1 MVIVLNRKF
10 QKSLIVKPTY
20 YCLGSCTFGFE
31 IDNDD
36 EMADGDYG
44 EIGNLYEASSCL
56 TD

>member
-44 EIGNLYEASSCL
+44 EIGNLYEAS
-56 TD
+56 